1 MFLTPSSV
9 GTLFVLP
16 TQHIF
21 RQMSTRSEEDLIPE
35 GYDSSGNRSL
45 HQVSHPA
52 FDKELKDYIVLD
64 DLMHFCHYALGVYG
78 WPLYL
83 YENLDCGTGC
93 CGLTACCRLTAK
105 TCGGCYCRRLS
116 KRRAN
121 GDVMADNLCF
131 CGFAS
136 VQLMSPDQSLRK
148 DDIKHLTFEN
158 EYFECPYLLC
168 VDHAMKAV
176 VVCVRGTLSFKDVL
190 TDITVSVKK
199 LTKEDVGDKFNVP
212 GAYVHRGMYRTAK
225 GIRDQLLSPDKPILT
240 NTLGDYEKDH
250 YRLVIVG
257 HSLGA
262 GVASILAI
270 LLKDYF
276 PDLICYAYSPP
287 GCVFSFPLVQYSKDF
302 ITSVVIGNDMVAR
315 LSIRALHYM
324 KREIEALLKKCKKPK
339 HQVIF
344 QPRYCDRLCG
354 MCTREVEDPSVSM
367 VDIEHKL
374 SREDSEEEE
383 MREPMSLPPRPA
395 LNRADSIISWACCG
409 KKHLKAPKKPAVK
422 KVTRRQR
429 VPTFAPG
436 SILHLTVKQKQKPSC
451 LGPCYVL
458 KVTPEWIHSEDLG
471 VIIADRGMIEDHMPT
486 RVMEVLRTYHREVSV
501 QTGLVFT
508 KDVVSAERR
517 KTTNDEIR
525 NLIQK
530 RSYFDLPVRGRLD
543 SDGKSWRRAM
553 QAGEDEPDGAVEG
566 IDEENDERVRVMM
579 DEPVESS
586 AEDELLPSSPDTA
599 NRLYKGTA
607 IDIEENQLTHAEQ
620 QNELIASND
629 RDDPEEIELTVERY
643 GGEGYTE
650 LAPTETLL

>member
-1 MFLTPSSV
+1 MLRP
-9 GTLFVLP
+9 
-16 TQHIF
+16 
-21 RQMSTRSEEDLIPE
+21 
-35 GYDSSGNRSL
+35 
-45 HQVSHPA
+45 
-52 FDKELKDYIVLD
+52 
-64 DLMHFCHYALGVYG
+64 
-78 WPLYL
+78 
-83 YENLDCGTGC
+83 
-93 CGLTACCRLTAK
+93 
-105 TCGGCYCRRLS
+105 
-116 KRRAN
+116 
-121 GDVMADNLCF
+121 
-131 CGFAS
+131 
-136 VQLMSPDQSLRK
+136 QSNTMTSWS
-148 DDIKHLTFEN
+148 IQ
-158 EYFECPYLLC
+158 LLC
-168 VDHAMKAV
+168 ISYTSV
-176 VVCVRGTLSFKDVL
+176 
-190 TDITVSVKK
+190 TVNKV
-199 LTKEDVGDKFNVP
+199 F
-212 GAYVHRGMYRTAK
+212 
-225 GIRDQLLSPDKPILT
+225 I
-240 NTLGDYEKDH
+240 
-250 YRLVIVG
+250 LVII
-257 HSLGA
+257 A
-262 GVASILAI
+262 EQVAI
-270 LLKDYF
+270 
-276 PDLICYAYSPP
+276 
-287 GCVFSFPLVQYSKDF
+287 
-302 ITSVVIGNDMVAR
+302 
-315 LSIRALHYM
+315 
-324 KREIEALLKKCKKPK
+324 
-339 HQVIF
+339 VIF
-344 QPRYCDRLCG
+344 F
-354 MCTREVEDPSVSM
+354 
-367 VDIEHKL
+367 I
-374 SREDSEEEE
+374 
-383 MREPMSLPPRPA
+383 
-395 LNRADSIISWACCG
+395 
-409 KKHLKAPKKPAVK
+409 
-422 KVTRRQR
+422 
-429 VPTFAPG
+429 
-436 SILHLTVKQKQKPSC
+436 SC